1 MAALKRRKS
10 RTASWKN
17 PLCLLAAAVIWGFA
31 FTGLSTGLER
41 LGTFTFNCIRSLFA
55 CAFLLIM
62 ILVRNRILKRKNKK
76 IRYDKK
82 RQILAGICCGICVYI
97 SSIFQQ
103 IGIQYTS
110 VGKSGFIMIMYIV
123 IVPVL
128 GLFFHRK
135 CSRTIIFSVGLAV
148 AGFYFITVQGEMSF
162 NRGDLLTLASSFFCA
177 LDILAVGYFSDR
189 VDGILL
195 SFQQFAFSAVL
206 SGVFM
211 FVFEK
216 PCPADIYHAGFS
228 LFYVGVVSCG
238 IGYTLQIIGQNNYN
252 ETAASL
258 ILCLES
264 VFAALSGWMILGET
278 LTKRELVGCGIIF
291 AAVISAQVS
300 VRERE
305 DGN

>member
-1 MAALKRRKS
+1 MAALRRRKS

-17 PLCLLAAAVIWGFA
+17 LFCLLTAAVIWGFA

-41 LGTFTFNCIRSLFA
+41 LGIFTFNCIRSLLA
-55 CAFLLIM
+55 SAFLLIM
-62 ILVRNRILKRKNKK
+62 IWVRNRILKRKNEK

-82 RQILAGICCGICVYI
+82 QQILAGICCGICVYI
-97 SSIFQQ
+97 SNIFQQ

-128 GLFFHRK
+128 GLLFHKK

-148 AGFYFITVQGEMSF
+148 AGFYFITTQGKMSF
-162 NRGDLLTLASSFFCA
+162 NTGDLLTLASSFFCA

-189 VDGILL
+189 VDGIML
-195 SFQQFAFSAVL
+195 SFQQFVFATVL

-211 FVFEK
+211 FGFEK
-216 PCPADIYHAGFS
+216 PCLADIYHAGIP

-258 ILCLES
+258 ILSLES

-278 LTKRELVGCGIIF
+278 LTKRELMGCGIIF
-291 AAVISAQVS
+291 AAVILAQISAGKRGES
-300 VRERE
+300 
-305 DGN
+305 N